1 MTQGCKA
8 GDLLGVMFVK
18 CMVFCPT
25 MLSQVRRVRSM
36 GRLRILEVDSKS
48 ALSRV
53 KGMSFKWGLN
63 PYRGCQHG
71 CWYCYARETHT
82 YLELGAGEDFERTIV
97 VKRNIADRLRVE
109 LSSTRRE
116 RSEIAIGTATDPYQ
130 PVEGTYKLTRRC
142 LEVLADRRW
151 PFGLIT
157 KNSMIVRDIDVLQDC
172 SRRCAKATIVISLP
186 ILDDAVSAAVEPR
199 TAPPRRRLATLRRL
213 RDAGISAGINLAPIM
228 PGLTDSESQIRE
240 VFRAATDHGAQFV
253 GAAVLRLKPTVGE
266 HFIKRLGARRPNLA
280 GRYRRF
286 YSRAYAPRPYQSRIM
301 RIVDEARRD
310 AGLDLRPMPANAGDS
325 GFAQL
330 RLPLSAGR
338 SARR

>member
-1 MTQGCKA
+1 
-8 GDLLGVMFVK
+8 
-18 CMVFCPT
+18 

-53 KGMSFKWGLN
+53 KGMSFRWGLN

-82 YLELGAGEDFERTIV
+82 YLELGAGEDFERTII
-97 VKRNIADRLRVE
+97 VKRNVADLLRVE
-109 LSSTRRE
+109 LASTRRQ
-116 RSEIAIGTATDPYQ
+116 RSEIAVGTATDPYQ
-130 PVEGTYKLTRRC
+130 PIEGTYRLTRRC
-142 LEVLADRRW
+142 LKVLADLRW

-157 KNSMIVRDIDVLQDC
+157 KNSMIVRDIDLLKDC
-172 SRRCAKATIVISLP
+172 SRQCAKATVVISLP
-186 ILDDAVSAAVEPR
+186 ILDDAVSAVVEPR
-199 TAPPRRRLATLRRL
+199 TSPPRRRLMTLRRL

-240 VFRAATDHGAQFV
+240 VFRAAVDNGAEFV
-253 GAAVLRLKPTVGE
+253 GAAVLRLKPTVGK
-266 HFIKRLGARRPNLA
+266 HFLERLSARRPELA
-280 GRYRRF
+280 RRYVRF
-286 YSRAYAPRPYQSRIM
+286 YNGAYAPGEYQRRIM
-301 RIVDEARRD
+301 RIVEDARRD
-310 AGLDLRPMPANAGDS
+310 AGLDVRPMPANAGDS

-338 SARR
+338 STRR